1 MKILNNN
8 GPPGWRGKTAQEIK
22 LAIMAKTWKKPC
34 YGSAIRAWKTLGYK
48 QGQRPTD
55 QWALHRQLMELWNF
69 LVDNDGTVQGHTV
82 RAFILDALEAVGIR
96 YTGKTTDS
104 RGLIWMAG
112 QAQRISIYNA
122 LPDPVGDNQVKAD
135 GSSIATFVDPVTGNQ
150 PRMPVLDEM
159 HACMITQNAA
169 FDSYQRFQ
177 GFCAIE
183 TTSTGP
189 GAGDVAETGYRF
201 FQGVPIPYTPN
212 SLWDA
217 VAWWRGDFLRHGL
230 TSGTVATNR
239 WPQRG
244 FVVKG
249 RIYTWFM
256 QTIKDQGAIR
266 FKDYWK
272 LQQASIV
279 RDDEFGELS
288 LIRSLHASVA
298 QGRPAYPTWWN
309 SQPDSE
315 TFNDRILHVIADYFC
330 TQVIVFYSPGSRTL
344 YNNCRPYKLQHM
356 PEFHGSIPPQSPG
369 GTPYFVRAYGEANPG
384 QEQIWLV
391 TSDWI
396 HFDAA
401 IEDDTVFRRYGYFPT
416 QDPKGSPLA
425 APALPPPVPP
435 RPAYP
440 PANHVP
446 TAPGDASV
454 VVPPSESMLRGNFS
468 IARQHITR
476 MPHSWWGL
484 SNLPPLLAY
493 DPQDPVVA
501 NRVPPFRNAKFNFFS
516 PERISGIR
524 PPPIHDTPV
533 LASQG
538 PIHTPTQQNIMGIW
552 GKTLVN
558 EPSALDWGNRR
569 MTQFWYAADIDGVN
583 FEQPSAAD
591 IHAWQTWNR
600 HPNDRAYTFNQLN
613 RWQLR
618 FGRPLFVNEPEKGNM
633 GMADPFYR
641 FKPIYGFENF

>member
-1 MKILNNN
+1 MNILNNN
-8 GPPGWRGKTAQEIK
+8 GPPGWREKT
-22 LAIMAKTWKKPC
+22 
-34 YGSAIRAWKTLGYK
+34 
-48 QGQRPTD
+48 
-55 QWALHRQLMELWNF
+55 
-69 LVDNDGTVQGHTV
+69 
-82 RAFILDALEAVGIR
+82 
-96 YTGKTTDS
+96 
-104 RGLIWMAG
+104 
-112 QAQRISIYNA
+112 AQRISIYNA
-122 LPDPVGDNQVKAD
+122 LPDPVGNNQVKAD

-150 PRMPVLDEM
+150 PRIPVLDEM
-159 HACMITQNAA
+159 HAR
-169 FDSYQRFQ
+169 S
-177 GFCAIE
+177 
-183 TTSTGP
+183 
-189 GAGDVAETGYRF
+189 GAGDVAEAGYRF
-201 FQGVPIPYTPN
+201 FQGVPISYTAN

-230 TSGTVATNR
+230 TGGTVATNR

-244 FVVKG
+244 FVIKG
-249 RIYTWFM
+249 HIYPWFM
-256 QTIKDQGAIR
+256 QTIKDQSAIR

-272 LQQASIV
+272 LQQAPIV

-298 QGRPAYPTWWN
+298 QGRPSYPTWWN

-330 TQVIVFYSPGSRTL
+330 TQVIVFYVRPIFHDRRQQGVTYAANNEAAREQTL
-344 YNNCRPYKLQHM
+344 YNNYRPYKSQHL
-356 PEFHGSIPPQSPG
+356 PGFHGSITPQSPG
-369 GTPYFVRAYGEANPG
+369 GTPYFFRAYGEANPG

-401 IEDDTVFRRYGYFPT
+401 IEDDTLFRRYGYFPT
-416 QDPKGSPLA
+416 QDPKGSPVA

-446 TAPGDASV
+446 TAPGDTSV
-454 VVPPSESMLRGNFS
+454 VIPPSENMLRGNFRL
-468 IARQHITR
+468 ARQHITR

-484 SNLPPLLAY
+484 SNLPPLLPY
-493 DPQDPVVA
+493 DRQDPVVA

-516 PERISGIR
+516 PETISRIR
-524 PPPIHDTPV
+524 PPPVHDTPV

-538 PIHTPTQQNIMGIW
+538 PIHTPSQQNIMGMW

-558 EPSALDWGNRR
+558 GPSALDWGNRKLA
-569 MTQFWYAADIDGVN
+569 QLWYAGDVDGVN

-591 IHAWQTWNR
+591 IHTWQTWNR

-613 RWQLR
+613 
-618 FGRPLFVNEPEKGNM
+618 G
-633 GMADPFYR
+633 
-641 FKPIYGFENF
+641 